1 MRLVDVA
8 TDADGVSPLSE
19 HVLLHLRYGGD
30 QRARNVLVT
39 TDGELT
45 GYAHLDPTDPVEGPS
60 GEMVIHPAH
69 RGRGQGL
76 AVVRALL
83 AEADGRPL
91 RLWAHGDAPAAARLA
106 EAAGFQRVRALWQMQ
121 RSLRSRLDE
130 PSYPAGVSVRTFVV
144 SQDEDAW
151 VDLNRR
157 AFAKHPEQ
165 GAWTREDLGLR
176 EREKWFDPDGFFLAE
191 RAGKLIGFHWT
202 KIHGGD
208 QTSTPHSPAPEAH
221 PTRQTQ
227 RATAPLAEDQQAA
240 PPQQAT
246 PPAGRTPAPG
256 GPGGRPPGQ
265 ILRATAKL
273 AEGQQAAPA
282 SHGHDPIGEV
292 YVVGIDPDARGGGL
306 GRALTLTGL
315 RYLRSAGL
323 AWAMLYVDEANT
335 PAIRLYESLGFTH
348 HSTDVMFRHP

>member
-1 MRLVDVA
+1 MRLVDAA

-30 QRARNVLVT
+30 QRARNVLLT

-91 RLWAHGDAPAAARLA
+91 RLWAHGDAPAATRLA
-106 EAAGFQRVRALWQMQ
+106 EAAGFQRIRALWQMR

-130 PSYPAGVSVRTFVV
+130 PGYPAGVSVRTFVV
-144 SQDEDAW
+144 GQDEDAW
-151 VDLNRR
+151 VALNRR
-157 AFAKHPEQ
+157 SFAKHPEQ
-165 GAWTREDLGLR
+165 GGWTREDLSLR

-191 RAGKLIGFHWT
+191 RAGKLVGFHWT

-208 QTSTPHSPAPEAH
+208 
-221 PTRQTQ
+221 
-227 RATAPLAEDQQAA
+227 
-240 PPQQAT
+240 
-246 PPAGRTPAPG
+246 
-256 GPGGRPPGQ
+256 
-265 ILRATAKL
+265 
-273 AEGQQAAPA
+273 
-282 SHGHDPIGEV
+282 HDPIGEV
-292 YVVGIDPDARGGGL
+292 YVVGVDPDAQGGGL

-323 AWAMLYVDEANT
+323 SWAMLYVDEANT

>member
-1 MRLVDVA
+1 MRLVDAA

-30 QRARNVLVT
+30 PRARNVLLT
-39 TDGELT
+39 TGGELT

-60 GEMVIHPAH
+60 GELVIHPAY

-76 AVVRALL
+76 AVVRTLL
-83 AEADGRPL
+83 AEADGHPL

-106 EAAGFQRVRALWQMQ
+106 EAAGFQRIRALWQMR

-130 PSYPAGVSVRTFVV
+130 PSYPPGVSVRTFVTG
-144 SQDEDAW
+144 QDEDAW

-157 AFAKHPEQ
+157 AFAQHPEQ

-208 QTSTPHSPAPEAH
+208 
-221 PTRQTQ
+221 
-227 RATAPLAEDQQAA
+227 
-240 PPQQAT
+240 
-246 PPAGRTPAPG
+246 
-256 GPGGRPPGQ
+256 
-265 ILRATAKL
+265 
-273 AEGQQAAPA
+273 
-282 SHGHDPIGEV
+282 HDPLGEV
-292 YVVGIDPDARGGGL
+292 YVVGIDPDAQGGGL

-323 AWAMLYVDEANT
+323 AWAMLYVDESNT